1 MTAPSATTNLAITL
15 TARCIFITM
24 YTLRFVGLCVPE
36 MHCSLPVAAVP
47 ALRQFGLRQAVS
59 RIPAAAYRWEM
70 NMLWTVLTHLRVC
83 GSDMMQRKQ
92 LPPSVAARQLSY
104 RADGTRTGADE
115 LKRIRHNS
123 TMLSM
128 LLVASVLPCAG
139 NLREINRHLGYYC
152 PECLQLAGSP
162 TATSK
167 PTEVPQTAEVRNA
180 EVGSGE
186 ECTSLIKSICAP
198 IYELKRQHVSSSF
211 ALVCCDSSHCALH
224 VLCTWQCSTVQLSQP
239 SILL

>member
-1 MTAPSATTNLAITL
+1 
-15 TARCIFITM
+15 
-24 YTLRFVGLCVPE
+24 
-36 MHCSLPVAAVP
+36 
-47 ALRQFGLRQAVS
+47 
-59 RIPAAAYRWEM
+59 
-70 NMLWTVLTHLRVC
+70 MLWTVLTHLRVC

-180 EVGSGE
+180 EVGSRE